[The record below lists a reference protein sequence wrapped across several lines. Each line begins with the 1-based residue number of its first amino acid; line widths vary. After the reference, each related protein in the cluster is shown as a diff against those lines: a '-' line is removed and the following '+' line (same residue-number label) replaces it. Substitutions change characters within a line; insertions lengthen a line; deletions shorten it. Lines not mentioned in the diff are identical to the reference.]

1 MTGNDTGDD
10 RVQRLRRPDGNTVA
24 YATTSGRTPTV
35 AFLGGFRSDM
45 TGTKAMALEAWAGR
59 TGRAFV
65 RFDYLGHG
73 QSSGRFEDGT
83 IGRWLDDSLAVLD
96 QLTEGKLVL
105 VGSSMGGW
113 LSLLAARARPERL
126 AGLVLIAA
134 APDFTERMLMKGLSP
149 EDRERLQGEGRLER
163 PSQYSPEPSVF
174 TWKLIEEGRDHLL
187 LDKKLALPCPVRL
200 LHGQSDPDVPWEYSL
215 QIAEHLEAPEV
226 ITTLIKGGD
235 HRLSTPADIARL
247 IAAVE
252 ELVGGPRDGQGV
264 TSLQEVIRWAMART
278 PSR

>member
-1 MTGNDTGDD
+1 MTNDDT
-10 RVQRLRRPDGNTVA
+10 VQKLRRPDGNTVA
-24 YATTSGRTPTV
+24 YAKTSGRTPTV
-35 AFLGGFRSDM
+35 VFLGGFRSDM
-45 TGTKAMALEAWAGR
+45 TGTKAMALEDWAR
-59 TGRAFV
+59 REGRAYL

-83 IGRWLDDSLAVLD
+83 IGRWLDDSLTAID

-113 LSLLAARARPERL
+113 LSLLSARARPERL

-134 APDFTERMLMKGLSP
+134 APDFTERMLLKGLSAA
-149 EDRERLQGEGRLER
+149 DRATLERDGRLER

-174 TWKLIEEGRDHLL
+174 TWKLIEEGRNHLL
-187 LDKKLALPCPVRL
+187 LDKKLVLPCPVRL

-215 QIAEHLEAPEV
+215 QIAQHMEAPEV
-226 ITTLIKGGD
+226 ITTLVKGGD

-247 IAAVE
+247 IATVE
-252 ELVGGPRDGQGV
+252 ELLP
-264 TSLQEVIRWAMART
+264 
-278 PSR
+278 

>member
-1 MTGNDTGDD
+1 MNDKSSAE
-10 RVQRLRRPDGNTVA
+10 RLARPDGNFVA
-24 YATTSGRTPTV
+24 YARTDGRGPAIV
-35 AFLGGFRSDM
+35 FLGGFRSDM
-45 TGTKAMALEAWAGR
+45 TGTKAVALEAWAKKSGR
-59 TGRAFV
+59 GFL

-83 IGRWLDDSLAVLD
+83 IGRWLDDALAAID
-96 QLTEGKLVL
+96 TLTTGKLVL

-113 LSLLAARARPERL
+113 LSLLVALKRPERL

-134 APDFTERMLMKGLSP
+134 APDFTERMLLKGLSP
-149 EDRERLQGEGRLER
+149 EDRATLQREGRLER

-174 TWKLIEEGRDHLL
+174 TWKLIEEGRDHLV

-215 QIAEHLEAPEV
+215 QIAAHLDAPDV
-226 ITTLIKGGD
+226 ITTFVKGGD

-247 IAAVE
+247 IAMVE
-252 ELVGGPRDGQGV
+252 ELAV
-264 TSLQEVIRWAMART
+264 
-278 PSR
+278 

>member
-1 MTGNDTGDD
+1 MPTPDTASATPSGAGS
-10 RVQRLRRPDGNTVA
+10 LARPDGAAIA
-24 YATTSGRTPTV
+24 YHRLEGSTPGIV
-35 AFLGGFRSDM
+35 FLGGFRSDM
-45 TGTKAMALEAWAGR
+45 TGTKAMALEEWARR
-59 TGRAFV
+59 TGRACL

-83 IGRWLDDSLAVLD
+83 IGRWLDDSLAVID
-96 QLTEGKLVL
+96 RLTTGKLVL

-113 LSLLAARARPERL
+113 LSLLVARARPERL

-134 APDFTERMLMKGLSP
+134 APDFTERMLLKGLSAA
-149 EDRERLQGEGRLER
+149 DRATLERDGRLER

-174 TWKLIEEGRDHLL
+174 TFKLIEEGRNHLL
-187 LDKKLALPCPVRL
+187 LDKKLSLPCPVRL

-215 QIAEHLEAPEV
+215 QIAAHLEAPDV

-247 IAAVE
+247 IATVE
-252 ELVGGPRDGQGV
+252 ELAP
-264 TSLQEVIRWAMART
+264 
-278 PSR
+278 

>member
-1 MTGNDTGDD
+1 MGELPIHSLARGGATIAY
-10 RVQRLRRPDGNTVA
+10 RRSP
-24 YATTSGRTPTV
+24 GRGPGIV
-35 AFLGGFRSDM
+35 FLGGFKSDM
-45 TGTKAMALEAWAGR
+45 TGTKAVALETFAR
-59 TGRAFV
+59 REGRAFV
-65 RFDYLGHG
+65 RFDYQGHG
-73 QSSGRFEDGT
+73 ASSGAFRDGT
-83 IGRWLDDSLAVLD
+83 VGTWAEDAVAVLD
-96 QLTEGKLVL
+96 HLTEGPQVL

-134 APDFTERMLMKGLSP
+134 APDFTERMLLKGLSP
-149 EDRERLQGEGRLER
+149 GDRERLRREGRLER

-215 QIAEHLEAPEV
+215 QIANHLEAPEV

-235 HRLSTPADIARL
+235 HRLSTTADIARL
-247 IAAVE
+247 IATVE
-252 ELVGGPRDGQGV
+252 ELLP
-264 TSLQEVIRWAMART
+264 E
-278 PSR
+278 

>member
-1 MTGNDTGDD
+1 MSGND
-10 RVQRLRRPDGNTVA
+10 RVQRLARPDGNTVA
-24 YATTSGRTPTV
+24 YVQSDGKEPTV
-35 AFLGGFRSDM
+35 VFLGGFRSDM
-45 TGTKAMALEAWAGR
+45 TGTKAVALEAWAHKKGH
-59 TGRAFV
+59 AFL

-83 IGRWLDDSLAVLD
+83 IGRWLDDSLAAIDRLAK
-96 QLTEGKLVL
+96 GRLVL

-113 LSLLAARARPERL
+113 LSLLVARARPERL

-134 APDFTERMLMKGLSP
+134 APDFTERMLLKGLSP
-149 EDRERLQGEGRLER
+149 EEQAKLQREGRLER

-174 TWKLIEEGRDHLL
+174 TWKLIEEGRNHLL

-215 QIAEHLEAPEV
+215 QIAQHLDAPEV
-226 ITTLIKGGD
+226 ITTFVKGGD

-247 IAAVE
+247 VATVE
-252 ELVGGPRDGQGV
+252 EL
-264 TSLQEVIRWAMART
+264 AH
-278 PSR
+278 

>member
-1 MTGNDTGDD
+1 MTGND
-10 RVQRLRRPDGNTVA
+10 RVQKLQRPDGNSIA
-24 YATTSGRTPTV
+24 YARTAGRAPTV
-35 AFLGGFRSDM
+35 VFLGGFRSDM
-45 TGTKAMALEAWAGR
+45 TGTKAVALEAWVAARGQ
-59 TGRAFV
+59 AFV

-96 QLTEGKLVL
+96 RLTDGPLVL

-134 APDFTERMLMKGLSP
+134 APDFTERLLLAGLSAA
-149 EDRERLQGEGRLER
+149 DQATLQREGRLER

-174 TWKLIEEGRDHLL
+174 TWKLIEEGRRHLL
-187 LDKKLALPCPVRL
+187 LDKPLALPCPVRL

-215 QIAEHLEAPEV
+215 
-226 ITTLIKGGD
+226 
-235 HRLSTPADIARL
+235 
-247 IAAVE
+247 
-252 ELVGGPRDGQGV
+252 
-264 TSLQEVIRWAMART
+264 
-278 PSR
+278 

>member
-1 MTGNDTGDD
+1 MTDD
-10 RVQRLRRPDGNTVA
+10 GRVQRLPRPDGNTIA
-24 YATTSGRTPTV
+24 YATVHGRSPTV
-35 AFLGGFRSDM
+35 VFLGGFRSDM
-45 TGTKAMALEAWAGR
+45 TGTKALALEGWAR
-59 TGRAFV
+59 KTGRSYL

-83 IGRWLDDSLAVLD
+83 IGRWLDDSLAAID
-96 QLTEGKLVL
+96 QVTTGKLVL

-113 LSLLAARARPERL
+113 LSLLVARARLERL

-134 APDFTERMLMKGLSP
+134 APDFTERMLLNGLSP
-149 EDRERLQGEGRLER
+149 QERARLERDGRLER

-174 TWKLIEEGRDHLL
+174 TWQLVEEGRNHLL
-187 LDKKLALPCPVRL
+187 LDKRLSLPCPVRL

-215 QIAEHLEAPEV
+215 QIASHIEAPEV

-247 IAAVE
+247 IATVE
-252 ELVGGPRDGQGV
+252 EL
-264 TSLQEVIRWAMART
+264 EC
-278 PSR
+278 